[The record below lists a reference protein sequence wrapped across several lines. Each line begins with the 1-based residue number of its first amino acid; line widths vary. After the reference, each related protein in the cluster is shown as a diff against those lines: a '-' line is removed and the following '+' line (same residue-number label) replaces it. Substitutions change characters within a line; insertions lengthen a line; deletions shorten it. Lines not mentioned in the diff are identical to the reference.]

1 VRHQPFFNGFLLQN
15 ISARLFSN
23 RQSGRAAEG
32 GWMSALPVDTPT
44 TRSVERFRNRT
55 LTFFPAEMMWTLYR
69 RRGSITVVGPFTFL
83 LGPEANRFILANPEL
98 FSWREA
104 FRAFIPVSGESALIV
119 SDGAAHRRMRRV
131 MQPLFHRRQIE
142 RHLAI
147 IAENADAVI
156 DQWRPGQRIEVFQAF
171 RSALRR
177 STIGSLFGREMAR
190 DTPFISEHIQDSLDL
205 ARSGVPQVAVLKRRL
220 CTPQSRRAM
229 AGMRKID
236 ARVYAEIDRLRRDGA
251 GEDNT
256 LLATLVHGT
265 DGSGEPLSDKE
276 IRDQVVNVIQADETT
291 HPVLAWA
298 IYGMLTGQ
306 GVWDRAAAEVREV
319 LGDRRP
325 EAADLKRL
333 TYLNGVVHE
342 ALRLYSPSG
351 MSLRHVAQDFEFAG
365 RRVKQG
371 STLIFSPYITH
382 RSPEI
387 WSDPLAFRPQR
398 WDPAEPGYRT
408 RRTDEY
414 LPFIPGPHR
423 CLGAEL
429 AKTELT
435 VMLAQLLSRSSLRL
449 TEQRPIRMASLP
461 VMHPAHG
468 IQVDILDCIGCN
480 ENSVQSR
487 PRHG

>member
-1 VRHQPFFNGFLLQN
+1 MQESNAPVILKRGFSQ
-15 ISARLFSN
+15 
-23 RQSGRAAEG
+23 AAEG
-32 GWMSALPVDTPT
+32 GWMSALPASTPAA

-55 LTFFPAEMMWTLYR
+55 PTFFPAEMMSNLFR

-98 FSWREA
+98 FSWRKA
-104 FRAFIPVSGESALIV
+104 FQAFIPVSGESALIV

-131 MQPLFHRRQIE
+131 LQPLFHRRQIE
-142 RHLAI
+142 RHLAV
-147 IAENADAVI
+147 IAENADVVI

-177 STIGSLFGREMAR
+177 STIDSLFGREMAR

-220 CTPQSRRAM
+220 STPQSRRAM

-236 ARVYAEIDRLRRDGA
+236 ARVYAEIDRVRRNGA
-251 GEDNT
+251 DENT
-256 LLATLVHGT
+256 FLATLVHGA

-276 IRDQVVNVIQADETT
+276 IRDQVVNVIQAEETT

-298 IYGMLTGQ
+298 IYGMLTGP

-342 ALRLYSPSG
+342 TLRLYSPSG

-382 RSPEI
+382 RSPEA
-387 WSDPLAFRPQR
+387 WPEPLAFRPQR
-398 WDPAEPGYRT
+398 WDPAEPGYRIPG
-408 RRTDEY
+408 TDEY

-429 AKTELT
+429 AKTEMT
-435 VMLAQLLSRSSLRL
+435 VMLARLLSRSSLSL
-449 TEQRPIRMASLP
+449 PDQRPIRMASLP

-468 IQVDILDCIGCN
+468 IQVDVLDCLGCK
-480 ENSVQSR
+480 ENSVQSL
-487 PRHG
+487 PRHR